1 MAYQKINFLWFPKL
15 SLRPV
20 LHRLLSA
27 YPIKDITAFLDLMTS
42 LDSMFLSTD
51 LGEEKKITIFEY
63 SRFETLIFIGIIFH
77 FLTLNFDHLRP
88 LINISL
94 HVISIC
100 CITYVMDNA
109 IIRLH
114 PGGINISIWLNYKY
128 RRLLKVNL

>member
-51 LGEEKKITIFEY
+51 LGEEKK
-63 SRFETLIFIGIIFH
+63 
-77 FLTLNFDHLRP
+77 
-88 LINISL
+88 
-94 HVISIC
+94 
-100 CITYVMDNA
+100 
-109 IIRLH
+109 
-114 PGGINISIWLNYKY
+114 NYY
-128 RRLLKVNL
+128 F